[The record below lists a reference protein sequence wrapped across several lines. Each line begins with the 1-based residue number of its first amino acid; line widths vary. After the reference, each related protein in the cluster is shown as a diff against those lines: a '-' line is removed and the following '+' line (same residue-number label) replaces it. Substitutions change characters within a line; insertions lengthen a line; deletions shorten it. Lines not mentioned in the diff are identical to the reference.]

1 MLLDFSAAMEEYRLI
16 AILRG
21 IPGEMLPDV
30 LDLLYEGGIR
40 LAEIT
45 YDATEAV
52 PAAETAARIAM
63 AASRMEGKMYI
74 GAGTV
79 LHTQQLRLTKEAGG
93 TFIISPHTDVQLIA
107 ETKALGLVSI
117 PGAMTVS
124 EIVAAHHA
132 GADYIKV
139 FPVSSLGPDFLTQ
152 VHGPLPHIPLLAV
165 SGVGLADIPAYLRAG
180 AAGFGIGGAIC
191 NRKLCLAGDLDAIRT
206 NAAAY
211 ADACRRTPACG
222 EGQNGAD
229 TGKPA
234 GTKG

>member
-1 MLLDFSAAMEEYRLI
+1 MLLDFAAAMEEYRLI

-30 LDLLYEGGIR
+30 LDRLYEGGIR

-45 YDATEAV
+45 YDATGAV
-52 PAAETAARIAM
+52 PAAETAAQIAM
-63 AASRMEGKMYI
+63 AAVRMEGKMYI

-79 LHTQQLRLTKEAGG
+79 LHTEQLRMTGEAGG

-107 ETKALGLVSI
+107 RTKAMGLISI

-124 EIVAAHHA
+124 EIVAAHSA

-180 AAGFGIGGAIC
+180 AAGFGIGGAIA
-191 NRKLCLAGDLDAIRT
+191 NRKLCLAGNLDAIRE

-211 ADACRRTPACG
+211 ADACRRTPICVD
-222 EGQNGAD
+222 GQSSANSKSPGN
-229 TGKPA
+229 TQI
-234 GTKG
+234 

>member
-1 MLLDFSAAMEEYRLI
+1 MLLDFASAMEEYRLI

-45 YDATEAV
+45 YDAAGTV
-52 PAAETAARIAM
+52 PAAETAAQIAM
-63 AASRMEGKMYI
+63 AASRMEGKMHI

-79 LHTQQLRLTKEAGG
+79 LHDGQLRMTKEAGG
-93 TFIISPHTDVQLIA
+93 SFIISPHTDVRLIE
-107 ETKALGLVSI
+107 ETKAMGLFSI

-124 EIVAAHHA
+124 EIVAAHSA

-139 FPVSSLGPDFLTQ
+139 FPASSLGPDFFTQ

-165 SGVGLADIPAYLRAG
+165 SGVGLADIPVYLQAG
-180 AAGFGIGGAIC
+180 AAGFGIGGAIA
-191 NRKLCLAGDLDAIRT
+191 NRKLCLAGNPDAIRE

-211 ADACRRTPACG
+211 ANACRRNPIP
-222 EGQNGAD
+222 AD
-229 TGKPA
+229 TQN
-234 GTKG
+234 

>member
-1 MLLDFSAAMEEYRLI
+1 MLLDFTAAMAEFRLI

-30 LDLLYEGGIR
+30 MDMLYAGGIR

-45 YDATEAV
+45 YDATGTV
-52 PAAETAARIAM
+52 PASETAAQIAV

-79 LHTQQLRLTKEAGG
+79 LDTEQLRLTKEAGG
-93 TFIISPHTDVQLIA
+93 TFIISPHTDIRLIE
-107 ETKALGLVSI
+107 ETKAMDLFSI
-117 PGAMTVS
+117 PGSMTVS
-124 EIVAAHHA
+124 EIVAAHRA

-139 FPVSSLGPDFLTQ
+139 FPASSLGPDFITQ

-165 SGVGLADIPAYLRAG
+165 SGVGLADIPVYLQAG
-180 AAGFGIGGAIC
+180 AAGFGIGGAIA
-191 NRKLCLAGDLDAIRT
+191 NRKLCLAGNLDAIRK

-211 ADACRRTPACG
+211 ASACRRNPVP
-222 EGQNGAD
+222 AD
-229 TGKPA
+229 TQN
-234 GTKG
+234 